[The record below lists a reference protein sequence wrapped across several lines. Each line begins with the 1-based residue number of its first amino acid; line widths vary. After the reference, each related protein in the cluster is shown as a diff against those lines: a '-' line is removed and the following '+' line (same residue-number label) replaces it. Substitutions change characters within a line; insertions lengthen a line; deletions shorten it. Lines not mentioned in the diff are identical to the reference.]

1 MNHHCHHLN
10 FSHFPHLELLLLG
23 HEFLHLH
30 AVTVVMQHEAWQ
42 VAVVAAHQMVHPF
55 ENSST
60 FVWFLAQ
67 CLRHAGGHDTQQNEK
82 PSAADGASV
91 VAAHTLQQITLL
103 AAAVVA
109 VAAVGVAADANVP
122 AAVAEVPCV
131 AGSDDFHD
139 PFLDPSMQVEGVAA
153 PGPVPSPFLIGCTV
167 LDGGLLLQ
175 EQQTSVAQHDF
186 LSRLHIAAQ
195 PDEVLHAHVVPE

>member
-1 MNHHCHHLN
+1 M
-10 FSHFPHLELLLLG
+10 
-23 HEFLHLH
+23 
-30 AVTVVMQHEAWQ
+30 
-42 VAVVAAHQMVHPF
+42 AAHQMVHPS

-67 CLRHAGGHDTQQNEK
+67 CLRHAGGHDMQQNDK

-103 AAAVVA
+103 AAVVVA
-109 VAAVGVAADANVP
+109 VAAAAVAGVAADADVP

-131 AGSDDFHD
+131 AGSDDFHV

-175 EQQTSVAQHDF
+175 ERQTSVAPHDF

>member
-1 MNHHCHHLN
+1 M
-10 FSHFPHLELLLLG
+10 
-23 HEFLHLH
+23 
-30 AVTVVMQHEAWQ
+30 
-42 VAVVAAHQMVHPF
+42 VAAHQMVHPS
-55 ENSST
+55 EKST
-60 FVWFLAQ
+60 FVSFLAQ
-67 CLRHAGGHDTQQNEK
+67 CLQHAGGHDRQQNYK

-109 VAAVGVAADANVP
+109 VAVAAVGAAADANVP
-122 AAVAEVPCV
+122 VAVVAEVPCV

-139 PFLDPSMQVEGVAA
+139 PFLDPLMQVEGVAA
-153 PGPVPSPFLIGCTV
+153 PDPVPSPFLIGCTV

-175 EQQTSVAQHDF
+175 QEQTYVAQHDF

-195 PDEVLHAHVVPE
+195 PNEVLHAHVPERHKIFLALASDDQSTCEHCLRSQP